1 MNENTYKLAAIALLC
16 TTIAAGALALNYQYK
31 YTQLENDYQQ
41 LTGGLENFT
50 IQVDLMIDYG
60 DGTVEWYNETRIQTG
75 ANLWDLTLEN
85 CDVEYE
91 MYDFGAFITS
101 INGVEAD
108 DSHYWGWSYL
118 EENSWSMGMV
128 GAEQYNLHD
137 GYVVSWIYTGF

>member
-16 TTIAAGALALNYQYK
+16 TTIAAGALALNNQYK

-41 LTGGLENFT
+41 LTGELENFT